1 METEAHVYALAVSAS
16 VLLSFYPF
24 LIVMLSFCR
33 NVLQWPAAVDAIF
46 LALEDFLPGELADF
60 VQRNLPSR
68 GAVQLTSLFLLL
80 FTANGIFEPLEV
92 ALNKIWGARANRS
105 YVRNQ
110 VVALGMIFLCGG
122 LALLSLML
130 TALNQQWI
138 GNWAG
143 SQPQLEQWVSV
154 LFFKL
159 AALPISIIALFFMY
173 WLLPNR
179 KIAPAKVAPVAI
191 LVGLALEALKYA
203 NLLIWPLLRPKLA
216 REYGVFINSATILIW
231 SFMAA
236 MIVLAGA
243 HWAAKRDAAMSDQL
257 S

>member
-1 METEAHVYALAVSAS
+1 
-16 VLLSFYPF
+16 
-24 LIVMLSFCR
+24 
-33 NVLQWPAAVDAIF
+33 
-46 LALEDFLPGELADF
+46 
-60 VQRNLPSR
+60 
-68 GAVQLTSLFLLL
+68 
-80 FTANGIFEPLEV
+80 
-92 ALNKIWGARANRS
+92 
-105 YVRNQ
+105 
-110 VVALGMIFLCGG
+110 
-122 LALLSLML
+122 
-130 TALNQQWI
+130 
-138 GNWAG
+138 
-143 SQPQLEQWVSV
+143 
-154 LFFKL
+154 
-159 AALPISIIALFFMY
+159 MY